1 MKCHNAS
8 KVGTVVATTPLLE
21 KPLEG
26 SVYLAQQ
33 EKNPFNS
40 LLAIYVVVEDER
52 EGVYVKLA
60 GHVQANPLTG
70 QLTTTFDGNRAP
82 VFAGKPSLEGEP
94 QLPFS
99 DLKLKFFGG
108 PRAALMTPDCGTYAA
123 SARLTPWSGT
133 PAVTP
138 AVPAFKIETGCGGGF
153 APSFDAGTESN
164 QAGGFSPF
172 VTNISRSD
180 QDQQLGQVSV
190 KTPPGLLGMLSRV
203 TLCGEQQ
210 AAAGT
215 CPAAS
220 QIGHLTATAGA
231 GPSPVSVPQAG
242 RQEDPV
248 YLTGSYGGGPF
259 GLSIVVHGEAGP
271 FNLGQ
276 KVVRAGIHVDPN
288 SAQIT
293 IVTDP
298 LPTILEGIPLDVR
311 SATVVVDRA
320 GSSGVNQ
327 FIFNPTSCE
336 PLAVTGTIASTKGAG
351 ANVSTRFQA
360 ADCASLPF
368 KPTFKVSTEGH
379 ASKAKGASL
388 TVRVTSGQGQANI
401 GKVLVSLP
409 KQLPARLTTLQKA
422 CTEATF
428 AQNPA
433 LCPAASDVGTAKA
446 LTPVLNVPVEGP
458 AYLVSHGGA
467 AFPDL
472 VVILQGE
479 GIRLDLTGN
488 TDIKK
493 GITTSSFATIPDAPI
508 SIFELKLPE
517 GPHSVLTTDLPAK
530 AKGNLCGQKLTMPT
544 TITGQNG
551 AQTVQST
558 KIAVSGCPKAVK
570 AKASGHGGRA

>member
-1 MKCHNAS
+1 MS
-8 KVGTVVATTPLLE
+8 
-21 KPLEG
+21 
-26 SVYLAQQ
+26 
-33 EKNPFNS
+33 
-40 LLAIYVVVEDER
+40 
-52 EGVYVKLA
+52 
-60 GHVQANPLTG
+60 
-70 QLTTTFDGNRAP
+70 
-82 VFAGKPSLEGEP
+82 
-94 QLPFS
+94 
-99 DLKLKFFGG
+99 
-108 PRAALMTPDCGTYAA
+108 
-123 SARLTPWSGT
+123 
-133 PAVTP
+133 
-138 AVPAFKIETGCGGGF
+138 
-153 APSFDAGTESN
+153 
-164 QAGGFSPF
+164 
-172 VTNISRSD
+172 
-180 QDQQLGQVSV
+180 
-190 KTPPGLLGMLSRV
+190 
-203 TLCGEQQ
+203 
-210 AAAGT
+210 
-215 CPAAS
+215 
-220 QIGHLTATAGA
+220 
-231 GPSPVSVPQAG
+231 
-242 RQEDPV
+242 
-248 YLTGSYGGGPF
+248 
-259 GLSIVVHGEAGP
+259 
-271 FNLGQ
+271 
-276 KVVRAGIHVDPN
+276 
-288 SAQIT
+288 
-293 IVTDP
+293 
-298 LPTILEGIPLDVR
+298 
-311 SATVVVDRA
+311 
-320 GSSGVNQ
+320 
-327 FIFNPTSCE
+327 
-336 PLAVTGTIASTKGAG
+336 GTIASTKGAG

-388 TVRVTSGQGQANI
+388 IVRVTSAKGQANI

-558 KIAVSGCPKAVK
+558 KIARQRLPQ
-570 AKASGHGGRA
+570 GGQGQGQRAR